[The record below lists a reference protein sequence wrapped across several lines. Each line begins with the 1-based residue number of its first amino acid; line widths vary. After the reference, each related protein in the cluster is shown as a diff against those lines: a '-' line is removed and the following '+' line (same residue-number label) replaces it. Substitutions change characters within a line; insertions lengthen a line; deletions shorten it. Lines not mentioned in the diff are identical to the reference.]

1 VIPVQL
7 DEIRQIEVV
16 EGPNSALFEFNA
28 ASGVINNITYDAL
41 FDQVNTATMRFG
53 SQALLQGSAVATAH
67 IGDNVGVRMSV
78 GGLEQHEFEGDVS
91 PSVVLPPLHNPALA
105 VFNIDSKVR
114 VAPGMEVTLEASSAT
129 SQLDE
134 VGLNTLE
141 LYDTYRTNSFK
152 AGVMADTAWGTIAVN
167 AYRNRE
173 GVDANVLGVST
184 SLSNT
189 VYVLQASDT
198 LNLNADHTIRMSLE
212 YRNNTLNS
220 PALIGGGVGYAVY
233 SASGRWDWQI
243 TPALSFTNSVRID
256 YLALD
261 HSGMLL
267 AGTGFTNTDYDN
279 TTIAQPGFNS
289 GLVYKVTDQDTVR
302 LTAGRGLQ
310 VPSLID
316 FALQEPGTAVSPV
329 AFVGSPTLQPTA
341 VWNLELGY
349 DRGIQ
354 AIMSTVRTSVFIQ
367 RNDNIITS
375 GLSTLPRVL
384 PSGLLASVAQ
394 NTGYSDAVGGELGLK
409 GQSAAGFRWNAS
421 YTFELISD
429 HTTLNQVAL
438 TSPQNYQD
446 GTPTSVVILGGG
458 YTRDKLELDAQG
470 RWQSRFTDYDYTVR
484 GLAPVYV
491 KDYLTLMARVGYNLT
506 DHVTVALVGQ
516 QLNVSRLIE
525 SAGPPVERSVIGSVT
540 VHF

>member
-1 VIPVQL
+1 
-7 DEIRQIEVV
+7 
-16 EGPNSALFEFNA
+16 
-28 ASGVINNITYDAL
+28 
-41 FDQVNTATMRFG
+41 
-53 SQALLQGSAVATAH
+53 LQGSAVATAH

-279 TTIAQPGFNS
+279 TTIAQPSFNS

>member
-1 VIPVQL
+1 MIPVQL

-279 TTIAQPGFNS
+279 TTIAQPSFNS

>member
-1 VIPVQL
+1 MIPVQL

-53 SQALLQGSAVATAH
+53 SQALLQGSAVAIAH

-289 GLVYKVTDQDTVR
+289 GLARLIHTHSRDSETTIVQHIECPHRSGVTTALSTRSTRVSQWPLPLVPQTRRPSAFPLLNARRWWRR
-302 LTAGRGLQ
+302 LTA
-310 VPSLID
+310 D
-316 FALQEPGTAVSPV
+316 ASP
-329 AFVGSPTLQPTA
+329 P
-341 VWNLELGY
+341 
-349 DRGIQ
+349 
-354 AIMSTVRTSVFIQ
+354 
-367 RNDNIITS
+367 
-375 GLSTLPRVL
+375 
-384 PSGLLASVAQ
+384 
-394 NTGYSDAVGGELGLK
+394 
-409 GQSAAGFRWNAS
+409 
-421 YTFELISD
+421 
-429 HTTLNQVAL
+429 
-438 TSPQNYQD
+438 
-446 GTPTSVVILGGG
+446 
-458 YTRDKLELDAQG
+458 
-470 RWQSRFTDYDYTVR
+470 
-484 GLAPVYV
+484 
-491 KDYLTLMARVGYNLT
+491 
-506 DHVTVALVGQ
+506 TVASCCSAPSSG
-516 QLNVSRLIE
+516 NSVSSRRL
-525 SAGPPVERSVIGSVT
+525 RR
-540 VHF
+540 

>member
-279 TTIAQPGFNS
+279 TTIAQPSFNS

>member
-1 VIPVQL
+1 MIPVQL

>member
-1 VIPVQL
+1 MIPVQL

-16 EGPNSALFEFNA
+16 EGPNSELFEFNA

-279 TTIAQPGFNS
+279 TTIAQPSFNS